1 MYLSGVMDGTG
12 LGTDVLLV
20 LFELLVPWFCCSDC
34 ICSAAEYNVDSFL
47 EHTWASTLARV
58 WDMTIWSTYWK
69 KKKAPEKL
77 KSGLKCKHFFSFFC
91 VQAPSKP
98 SQMLISLFHYFWT
111 LHSIPTPPPPQIEI
125 ALIGQK
131 LNLFVMGK
139 LSESWHTGVCT
150 KMYIYWAVRTKQK
163 PNCTLSKRGI
173 RYFSNKSSA
182 FLLLSNKS
190 NSHWRNSC
198 LSRRLSYKLAK

>member
-1 MYLSGVMDGTG
+1 MDGTG

-69 KKKAPEKL
+69 KIGVRKIKIGPEIQTL
-77 KSGLKCKHFFSFFC
+77 FFFLFLSASPF
-91 VQAPSKP
+91 QAQPSVG
-98 SQMLISLFHYFWT
+98 T
-111 LHSIPTPPPPQIEI
+111 LHLPLLLPPPPPHTHTQIEV
-125 ALIGQK
+125 ALISQK
-131 LNLFVMGK
+131 LNQWSLRKTGQNLYVMGK
-139 LSESWHTGVCT
+139 LPESCVC
-150 KMYIYWAVRTKQK
+150 KKWAVRTKQK

-198 LSRRLSYKLAK
+198 LSRRLS